1 MEERIDK
8 ILVQRNLAETRVKA
22 EKVIQEIGVK
32 VYGKLITKP
41 GKKFPIDCKIEMISE
56 DLPWTSIDSLKLVE
70 SISNWNLKIENG
82 NYLDVGILNGA
93 FTEVLLKNNAR
104 KVYALNPIK
113 DSSISIYK
121 GDNRIVD
128 FSGKYLREL
137 TFNNVIDEI
146 DGCVIDEPNLSMDKI
161 LPFIHPFLKENG
173 FVIAIIKPHLEVSKE
188 NLKNNGT
195 VRNTLGYPEMFE
207 SLIKIG
213 ATNNLT
219 YVDHVNS
226 PIVGKDGQEE
236 FIILFNKL

>member
-22 EKVIQEIGVK
+22 EKIIQEIGVK

-41 GKKFPIDCKIEMISE
+41 GKKFPIDCKIDLISE

-70 SISNWNLKIENG
+70 SISKWKLDIENG
-82 NYLDVGILNGA
+82 SFLDVGILNGA

-113 DSSISIYK
+113 DASISIYK
-121 GDNRIVD
+121 EDDRIVD
-128 FSGKYLREL
+128 FSGIYLREL
-137 TFNNVIDEI
+137 TFNNVTDVI

-173 FVIAIIKPHLEVSKE
+173 FVVTVIKPHLEVSKE

-195 VRNTLGYPEMFE
+195 VRNTLGYPDMFE
-207 SLIKIG
+207 SLTKIG
-213 ATNNLT
+213 ATNNLKFI
-219 YVDHVNS
+219 DQMNS

-236 FIILFNKL
+236 FILLFRKL